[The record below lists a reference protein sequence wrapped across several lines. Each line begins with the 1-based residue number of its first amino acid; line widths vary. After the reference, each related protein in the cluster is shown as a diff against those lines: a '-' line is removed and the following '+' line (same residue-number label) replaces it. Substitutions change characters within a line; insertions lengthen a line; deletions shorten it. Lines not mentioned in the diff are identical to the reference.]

1 MTTHNKS
8 FTKNSKTKNMKL
20 LSRLTAISLIFL
32 ALFSCNRPDEDVDTD
47 LAVPVSIM
55 EVKLQSIEKYINTTG
70 TIYATQETE
79 LVSEIAGKYK
89 LSINPSTKRPFKLGD
104 RILNGQVIVILE
116 DKEYENS
123 LAIESKKLNQEIS
136 EQEFSKQESLYK
148 KGGVTLREY
157 RNSEVS
163 YINTKY
169 EYENAML
176 RLEKLK
182 IKVPF
187 SGVIVD
193 LPYYTPGT
201 RINAGQAL
209 VRLMDYK
216 KLYLE
221 INLPEKNIQEVILN
235 QKVRIT
241 NYSLP
246 DDTLSGTI
254 TELSPVISTETRT
267 FKGKLLIDNP
277 DLKLRP
283 GMFVKA
289 DIIVTR
295 KDSTV
300 VIPKNLILS
309 GPTGKRVFVVEQGTA
324 YEKKIDLGLENQ
336 EEAEIIKGLDV
347 NEKLVIKGYETL
359 RDRSKVKV
367 IK

>member
-1 MTTHNKS
+1 
-8 FTKNSKTKNMKL
+8 MKL

-32 ALFSCNRPDEDVDTD
+32 ALYGCNRQDEDVDTD

-70 TIYATQETE
+70 TVYATRETE
-79 LVSEIAGKYK
+79 LVSEISGKYK
-89 LSINPSTKRPFKLGD
+89 LSINPLTKKPFKLGD

-136 EQEFSKQESLYK
+136 EQEFNKQESLYK

-169 EYENAML
+169 EYENALL
-176 RLEKLK
+176 RLEKLR

-193 LPYYTPGT
+193 LPYCTPGT

-309 GPTGKRVFVVEQGTA
+309 GPKGKRVFVVDQGTA
-324 YEKKIDLGLENQ
+324 YEKKIDIGLENQ